1 MIFSNGS
8 SERFIIC
15 QQVIFVEAFEG
26 FACMLNERFKIVY
39 DEEGYIAY
47 LEEANKLVDQE
58 ISSLMPQIADLGLY
72 EKVGYVL
79 QIRGKRLRP
88 TLVMLSAQSLGE
100 RIEHVKKLALAIEV
114 LHTATLI
121 HDDIL
126 DKDLFRRNMPTVN
139 SKWGIRDA
147 VLVGDLLASLSL
159 NLSAVYGKDVIE
171 IMSRTCMLLSDGE
184 YIDVENAKKRMLEID
199 YMETIKRKSA
209 SLFET
214 ATQCGAIAANGKC
227 EEIDALAEFGE
238 NFGLAYQ
245 IKDDLSD
252 VTSLE
257 NGIPQDINEFRATL
271 PIIHFCEVADSN
283 VRRAF
288 FEAVGTVK
296 SQSSAEKAKFLD
308 RLHRDLEMTRSL
320 SYCADRINHY
330 VDNAINSLAHLRKS
344 RYKSYLTQMADSL
357 RPR

>member
-1 MIFSNGS
+1 MIFIG
-8 SERFIIC
+8 
-15 QQVIFVEAFEG
+15 AFEG
-26 FACMLNERFKIVY
+26 FPCMLNDRVKIVY
-39 DEEGYIAY
+39 DEDDYSAY
-47 LEEANKLVDQE
+47 LEEANRLVDQE
-58 ISSLMPQIADLGLY
+58 ILNVMPQIADLELY
-72 EKVGYVL
+72 EKVMYVL

-100 RIEHVKKLALAIEV
+100 RIEPMKKLALAIEV

-139 SKWGIRDA
+139 AKWGIRDA
-147 VLVGDLLASLSL
+147 VLVGDVLASLSL
-159 NLSAVYGKDVIE
+159 NLSADYGEDIVK

-184 YIDVENAKKRMLEID
+184 YIDVENAKKRLREND
-199 YMETIKRKSA
+199 YLVTIERKSA
-209 SLFET
+209 SLFKA
-214 ATQCGAIAANGKC
+214 ATQCGAIAANARD

-252 VTSLE
+252 VTALE
-257 NGIPQDINEFRATL
+257 DTIPQDINEFRATL
-271 PIIHFCEVADSN
+271 PIIHFCELVEPN
-283 VRRAF
+283 VIKAF

-296 SQSSAEKAKFLD
+296 SQSSAEKTMFLD
-308 RLHRDLEMTRSL
+308 KLHKDLERTGSL
-320 SYCADRINHY
+320 RYCADRVNHY
-330 VDNAINSLAHLRKS
+330 VDNAINSLAPLRKS
-344 RYKSYLTQMADSL
+344 RYKTYLVQMANSL